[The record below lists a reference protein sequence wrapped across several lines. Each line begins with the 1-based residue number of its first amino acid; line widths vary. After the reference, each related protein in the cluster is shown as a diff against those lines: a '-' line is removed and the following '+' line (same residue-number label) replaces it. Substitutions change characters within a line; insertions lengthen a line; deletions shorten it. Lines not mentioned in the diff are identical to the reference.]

1 MTYCLQFTQ
10 KTLPVVFPKISMCSG
25 GLPLGNQSRRNSKSR
40 NQRWRLL
47 SQEVGVRFTKQDGP
61 SYSYA
66 HTHNQRLSKP
76 APLGLPPPQ
85 STRKCAHL
93 PLYRGSLQ
101 NLNLKKC
108 MHLGEKN
115 KFFFNEYSSEKK
127 ISDECQQGKNFWW
140 RRKLLPL
147 PPNTKDNIYPTHI
160 LGSKWKIQFNHKN
173 KVLGISF
180 QLILTA

>member
-61 SYSYA
+61 SYSYV
-66 HTHNQRLSKP
+66 HTHNRWLSKP

-115 KFFFNEYSSEKK
+115 KFFKWIQLRKKKYQMNAGRGRIFDGGANSSHYPQTPRTISIQHTSWGANERYSSIIKTR
-127 ISDECQQGKNFWW
+127 FW
-140 RRKLLPL
+140 L
-147 PPNTKDNIYPTHI
+147 
-160 LGSKWKIQFNHKN
+160 
-173 KVLGISF
+173 
-180 QLILTA
+180 